1 MVDVQGYGCPLFFR
15 HLIPLQVQI
24 GSQRSLTLQAEEI
37 TLALNKLH
45 RKGVRN

>member
-1 MVDVQGYGCPLFFR
+1 
-15 HLIPLQVQI
+15 VQI

-45 RKGVRN
+45 RNGFIGSS